1 MSRHRAATA
10 RAAAPPPTPAA
21 PTPAAPAPAGPTDLD
36 LPRQG
41 FGEQHPSGPLPR
53 AGRSRSDRRSGART
67 GETRIQQPPR
77 DPARVDPPTS
87 PLDLAAIALA
97 AASVRQAGLPPT
109 GSSPAVTGG
118 VAVPRT
124 AADRRPDAGPTT
136 GGTPRPA
143 FPAAVPSALAPPTP
157 SHPVEAVGRRDLGRR
172 RVTLPTRTAGALA
185 LVGALAGGGVAVVG
199 GGAVLAA
206 DRTPT
211 TGELRTPDAADAAAA
226 AAVRSSESGSQDGDG
241 GRHRAAS
248 PDDTSSSGGY

>member
-1 MSRHRAATA
+1 M
-10 RAAAPPPTPAA
+10 
-21 PTPAAPAPAGPTDLD
+21 
-36 LPRQG
+36 
-41 FGEQHPSGPLPR
+41 
-53 AGRSRSDRRSGART
+53 
-67 GETRIQQPPR
+67 
-77 DPARVDPPTS
+77 
-87 PLDLAAIALA
+87 
-97 AASVRQAGLPPT
+97 RQAGLPPA
-109 GSSPAVTGG
+109 GSSPAATGG

-157 SHPVEAVGRRDLGRR
+157 SHPVDAVGRRDLGRR

-211 TGELRTPDAADAAAA
+211 TGEVRTPDVAEA
-226 AAVRSSESGSQDGDG
+226 AAVRSSEDGDG
-241 GRHRAAS
+241 GRHRAAA